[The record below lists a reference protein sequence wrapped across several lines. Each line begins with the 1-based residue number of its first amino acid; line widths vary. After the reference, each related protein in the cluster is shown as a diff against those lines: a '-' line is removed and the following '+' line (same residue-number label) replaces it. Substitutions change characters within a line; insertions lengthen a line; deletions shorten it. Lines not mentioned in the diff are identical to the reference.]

1 MKPTNRII
9 RFHRTGGPEVL
20 QIDEIEQAAP
30 KNNEV
35 VIKVEALALGRAD
48 VLWREGNYVED
59 PVFPAQIGYDAA
71 GVVQSVGPE
80 VTTVKPGDRVSTV
93 PACSLLDYGA
103 HGEEILYPENALFAH
118 PPALSPEEASSVN
131 TGLFLAY
138 FALVELAGLK
148 SCEYVVVTAATA
160 STGIAALQLANML
173 GAKSIAITRSGSKRS
188 ELIATGAANVIVAG
202 EEDVRDA
209 IFAITDGLGA
219 DLIYDAVGGPGL
231 EELAWATKRLG
242 RIIIYGAL
250 GAADQGTRLPVGA
263 CFFRGVKVYTGIT
276 LFDYTGNPRLR
287 LPPKPGA
294 VNRAKEFITRGLAAG
309 KLKPKI
315 DRVFHGLEEYPLAHR
330 YMATNGRN
338 GKIIIS
344 LH

>member
-1 MKPTNRII
+1 MKPTNRVI

-35 VIKVEALALGRAD
+35 VIKVEALALCRAD
-48 VLWREGNYVED
+48 VLWREGSYVED
-59 PVFPAQIGYDAA
+59 PVLPAQIGYDAA

-80 VTTVKPGDRVSTV
+80 VKTVKPGDRVSTV
-93 PACSLLDYGA
+93 PACSLVDYGA
-103 HGEEILYPENALFAH
+103 HGEEIVYPETALFAH
-118 PPALSPEEASSVN
+118 PPDLSPEEASSVN
-131 TGLFLAY
+131 AGLFLAY

-173 GAKSIAITRSGSKRS
+173 GAKSIAVTRSGSKRG
-188 ELIATGAANVIVAG
+188 ELIAAGADNVIVVG

-250 GAADQGTRLPVGA
+250 GATDQGTRLPVGA

-276 LFDYTGNPRLR
+276 IFDYTGNPRLG
-287 LPPKPGA
+287 LPPKPEA
-294 VNRAKEFITRGLAAG
+294 INRAKTFITKGLATG
-309 KLKPKI
+309 TLTPKI
-315 DRVFHGLEEYPLAHR
+315 DRVFNGLEEYQLAHK

>member
-1 MKPTNRII
+1 
-9 RFHRTGGPEVL
+9 
-20 QIDEIEQAAP
+20 
-30 KNNEV
+30 
-35 VIKVEALALGRAD
+35 
-48 VLWREGNYVED
+48 
-59 PVFPAQIGYDAA
+59 
-71 GVVQSVGPE
+71 
-80 VTTVKPGDRVSTV
+80 
-93 PACSLLDYGA
+93 
-103 HGEEILYPENALFAH
+103 
-118 PPALSPEEASSVN
+118 
-131 TGLFLAY
+131 LFLAY

-173 GAKSIAITRSGSKRS
+173 GAKSIAVTRSGSKRG
-188 ELIATGAANVIVAG
+188 ELIAAGADNVIVVG

-250 GAADQGTRLPVGA
+250 GATDQGTRLPVGA

-276 LFDYTGNPRLR
+276 IFDYTGNPRLG
-287 LPPKPGA
+287 LPPKPEA
-294 VNRAKEFITRGLAAG
+294 INRAKTFITKGLATG
-309 KLKPKI
+309 TLTPKI
-315 DRVFHGLEEYPLAHR
+315 DRVFNGLEEYQLAHK